1 MKIINLLE
9 CPDKGSEQCNKCSI
23 SECASSSGTSGIATA
38 PSSVGKMQRR
48 GNIFAGEAS
57 KNKVPASTPRNFVA
71 KNAKTGGAGAHKDK
85 KKEQKQGNVK
95 HKKPYMEDLKDRLDN
110 LKSNLDNLKSKL
122 AEGEF
127 WGNNKMANA
136 ANQASSSTATVR
148 NKDEKGTYTSTM
160 HRKKGE
166 SDHKEVSR
174 KYDNEKKVSE
184 RDDREDDEHG
194 GGPTPW
200 ENPDKGWAPK
210 KVKEA
215 AKWRQGYSASGHPAG
230 HKHKSG
236 EVGPVGGTFTNEP
249 SGYDGE
255 TSKVP
260 VQKHRDQPD
269 QLASRGDTKVST
281 SGKPLLP
288 RNAQKNLKHAIQ
300 QSKGKHGPVG
310 DLPEGYKVVPGIDKE
325 RYQERPGL
333 EGPFHTESGK
343 VVYYDKREGK
353 YYDPDSDFYISHDDW
368 QAMNQ
373 GVAEGSTPGYIKYE
387 QMKDKIAGVLIKLYD
402 QGKDAETIQQM
413 GARVAKHLGY
423 DPEDSIYQDA
433 WSTSFNDASLDG
445 SFDQGSEDDYTDYSM
460 RQGEMGRKGV
470 AEGIGDTQQGYK
482 VVAVRKSD
490 ALKKP
495 TKLTVKAGSIEE
507 VFERLAINDWYAL
520 SINGV
525 EVIAGK
531 RLKQDVAEGG
541 YPEVDHM
548 PGKRGIGLD
557 SAKPR
562 DTYIKT
568 FHASKEKEAQE
579 FAKKNGYI
587 VKKHVYPK
595 SANNSQPYEF
605 QVHKNEQGVAE
616 GSEIKIPTEDG
627 ITMQDIRLMAGE
639 GPLTKKT
646 VRQAIEIIRKQR
658 RPQGVAE
665 GEKVD
670 NEHTYESQ
678 LMSALNMLIK

>member
-1 MKIINLLE
+1 MNKEFKITKGKSQTVYTLE
-9 CPDKGSEQCNKCSI
+9 S
-23 SECASSSGTSGIATA
+23 ASSGGTSSGSIASV
-38 PSSVGKMQRR
+38 SSPMGGVRKR
-48 GNIFAGEAS
+48 GGNLIAQEAS
-57 KNKVPASTPRNFVA
+57 KDKVPASTPRNFVA

-85 KKEQKQGNVK
+85 KKEQKQGNAK

-110 LKSNLDNLKSKL
+110 LKSKL

-127 WGNNKMANA
+127 WGNNKMVNA

-148 NKDEKGTYTSTM
+148 DKDKKGTYTSTM

-310 DLPEGYKVVPGIDKE
+310 DLPEGYQVVPGIDKE

-333 EGPFHTESGK
+333 EGPFHTKSGK

-353 YYDPDSDFYISHDDW
+353 YYDPDSDYYISHDDW

-373 GVAEGSTPGYIKYE
+373 GVAEGNNDWSKPR
-387 QMKDKIAGVLIKLYD
+387 DPN
-402 QGKDAETIQQM
+402 
-413 GARVAKHLGY
+413 RVPKKR
-423 DPEDSIYQDA
+423 
-433 WSTSFNDASLDG
+433 SLDSG
-445 SFDQGSEDDYTDYSM
+445 IIALKLNQGMSPEEISHHYGVDLAKVKQVELQLSNNM
-460 RQGEMGRKGV
+460 RKEGV
-470 AEGIGDTQQGYK
+470 AEGAK
-482 VVAVRKSD
+482 VDRQASHITKSMMKKGKSKKD
-490 ALKKP
+490 AEGIAWAHIKHPKNESVDPYFESLDNKLTELKK
-495 TKLTVKAGSIEE
+495 
-507 VFERLAINDWYAL
+507 
-520 SINGV
+520 
-525 EVIAGK
+525 
-531 RLKQDVAEGG
+531 
-541 YPEVDHM
+541 
-548 PGKRGIGLD
+548 
-557 SAKPR
+557 
-562 DTYIKT
+562 
-568 FHASKEKEAQE
+568 
-579 FAKKNGYI
+579 KK
-587 VKKHVYPK
+587 
-595 SANNSQPYEF
+595 
-605 QVHKNEQGVAE
+605 
-616 GSEIKIPTEDG
+616 
-627 ITMQDIRLMAGE
+627 
-639 GPLTKKT
+639 
-646 VRQAIEIIRKQR
+646 
-658 RPQGVAE
+658 
-665 GEKVD
+665 
-670 NEHTYESQ
+670 
-678 LMSALNMLIK
+678 

>member
-1 MKIINLLE
+1 MNKEFKITKGKSQTVYTLE
-9 CPDKGSEQCNKCSI
+9 S
-23 SECASSSGTSGIATA
+23 ASSGGTSSGSIASV
-38 PSSVGKMQRR
+38 SSPMGGVRKR
-48 GNIFAGEAS
+48 GGNLIAQEAS
-57 KNKVPASTPRNFVA
+57 KDKVPASTPRNFVA

-85 KKEQKQGNVK
+85 KKEQKQGNAK
-95 HKKPYMEDLKDRLDN
+95 HKKPYMEDLKDR
-110 LKSNLDNLKSKL
+110 LDNLKSKL

-373 GVAEGSTPGYIKYE
+373 GVAEGRFVKGPG
-387 QMKDKIAGVLIKLYD
+387 GV
-402 QGKDAETIQQM
+402 
-413 GARVAKHLGY
+413 
-423 DPEDSIYQDA
+423 P
-433 WSTSFNDASLDG
+433 LD
-445 SFDQGSEDDYTDYSM
+445 
-460 RQGEMGRKGV
+460 RQGNAIPPKPQAEPKAPVVRRDANGLTRAEYQMVWRK
-470 AEGIGDTQQGYK
+470 
-482 VVAVRKSD
+482 
-490 ALKKP
+490 
-495 TKLTVKAGSIEE
+495 IEE
-507 VFERLAINDWYAL
+507 VVGQIFPDGDPIDWLGPWLDRKRIQNGGEVLNKACRL
-520 SINGV
+520 NGFKDIYDYYDHFK
-525 EVIAGK
+525 IA
-531 RLKQDVAEGG
+531 DYG
-541 YPEVDHM
+541 YEAPVREM
-548 PGKRGIGLD
+548 KKRGLD
-557 SAKPR
+557 
-562 DTYIKT
+562 
-568 FHASKEKEAQE
+568 E
-579 FAKKNGYI
+579 
-587 VKKHVYPK
+587 
-595 SANNSQPYEF
+595 
-605 QVHKNEQGVAE
+605 
-616 GSEIKIPTEDG
+616 
-627 ITMQDIRLMAGE
+627 
-639 GPLTKKT
+639 
-646 VRQAIEIIRKQR
+646 
-658 RPQGVAE
+658 QGVAE

-670 NEHTYESQ
+670 RQASHITKSMMKKGKSKKDAESIAWAHIKHPKNESVDPYFES
-678 LMSALNMLIK
+678 LTNKLNELKKKR